1 MGRSRPITYV
11 QNWINYVLNR
21 IGPAPIIITSLW
33 MLNAWQSARNSMAYL
48 FGAGNNSKWPL
59 PCQVTTGPVD
69 ICWNKVVMACRHMVR
84 SCALWDQTKGI
95 YLFQFYSH
103 TKYNRFSAKKK
114 LIHHRKTVIAEIVYY
129 STCHYSQRWSLQ
141 HEPKASISHSTCQ
154 KHTILFLRL
163 SIRVSVPMKENM

>member
-1 MGRSRPITYV
+1 MAANFNGLLQQNKAINLELGRSRPITYV

-114 LIHHRKTVIAEIVYY
+114 TD
-129 STCHYSQRWSLQ
+129 
-141 HEPKASISHSTCQ
+141 SHS
-154 KHTILFLRL
+154 KNSILFN
-163 SIRVSVPMKENM
+163 VSLLTKMKFTTRAEGEY